1 MRPQES
7 GQCRCYRRP
16 IDTDY
21 VAEQSINNGKK
32 RSRTEGDVL
41 LMFGNKIV
49 IKLATAS
56 PNPAITQSAACQE
69 NTISSSEVT
78 PGSAAFP
85 RSPAK
90 L

>member
-1 MRPQES
+1 MAKSKLNPLDPAWVWLSVR
-7 GQCRCYRRP
+7 
-16 IDTDY
+16 
-21 VAEQSINNGKK
+21 A
-32 RSRTEGDVL
+32 EGDFL
-41 LMFGNKIV
+41 LMFGNKIA

-69 NTISSSEVT
+69 NAISSSEVT